1 MLFNLSSCRHYPS
14 RNESGAIFCG
24 TKLGPCFDGGS
35 DSELSADEDPFN
47 MVGNCSSNGNK
58 PGYEIPVD
66 GAGINM
72 LTNYKDGN
80 FTISDLE
87 VWEVKNLE

>member
-1 MLFNLSSCRHYPS
+1 
-14 RNESGAIFCG
+14 
-24 TKLGPCFDGGS
+24 
-35 DSELSADEDPFN
+35 

-87 VWEVKNLE
+87 VWEVKYLE